1 MSGMEKADIRIGGV
15 VKQSLVDWDGVL
27 SAVVFTKGCNFR
39 CGYCHNPALVV
50 PELVEERPDV
60 AVGEVLDY
68 LARRNGWLDGV
79 VVTGGEPTLHA
90 GLPSFLREVKALGY
104 RVKLDTNGTNPVM
117 LGRLIAEGL
126 VDFVAMDVKHIP
138 DTVHYGAVTPLSP
151 AMMDNVLRSLGMLRC
166 CGMEYELRTTLL
178 PGVHTPA
185 VQEALRGM
193 FADERYVFHAF
204 REPGADGV
212 VADYRQA

>member
-68 LARRNGWLDGV
+68 LARRNGWLGWW
-79 VVTGGEPTLHA
+79 
-90 GLPSFLREVKALGY
+90 
-104 RVKLDTNGTNPVM
+104 
-117 LGRLIAEGL
+117 
-126 VDFVAMDVKHIP
+126 
-138 DTVHYGAVTPLSP
+138 
-151 AMMDNVLRSLGMLRC
+151 
-166 CGMEYELRTTLL
+166 
-178 PGVHTPA
+178 
-185 VQEALRGM
+185 
-193 FADERYVFHAF
+193 
-204 REPGADGV
+204 
-212 VADYRQA
+212 